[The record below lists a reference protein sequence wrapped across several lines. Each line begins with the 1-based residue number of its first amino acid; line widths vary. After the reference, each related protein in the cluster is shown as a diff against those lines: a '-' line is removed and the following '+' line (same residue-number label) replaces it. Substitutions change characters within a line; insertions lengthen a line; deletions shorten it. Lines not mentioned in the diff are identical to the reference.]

1 MSNISLGFFLFM
13 DNKFS
18 SVADHVLALAAQH
31 GITAELDR
39 IDNIANT
46 FSRLSGDDVKLDEIE
61 VLLLHLARKEA
72 ISQEE
77 MFSLLEGYLD
87 ESKS

>member
-1 MSNISLGFFLFM
+1 MIM
-13 DNKFS
+13 ENKYG
-18 SVADHVLALAAQH
+18 SVAETVLALAAEH
-31 GITAELDR
+31 GITAEPDR

-46 FSRLSGDDVKLDEIE
+46 FSRLSDDEVKPDGIEI
-61 VLLLHLARKEA
+61 LLVHLARKNI

>member
-1 MSNISLGFFLFM
+1 MSSKYN
-13 DNKFS
+13 
-18 SVADHVLALAAQH
+18 SVKVQVLALAEEH

-39 IDNIANT
+39 IDNMANT
-46 FSRLSGDDVKLDEIE
+46 FSGLSGDDVKLDEIE
-61 VLLLHLARKEA
+61 VLLVHLARNEI

>member
-1 MSNISLGFFLFM
+1 MSSKYNSVKVQVLSL
-13 DNKFS
+13 
-18 SVADHVLALAAQH
+18 AEEH

-39 IDNIANT
+39 IDNMANT
-46 FSRLSGDDVKLDEIE
+46 FSGLSGDDVKLNEIE
-61 VLLLHLARKEA
+61 VLLVHLARNEI

>member
-1 MSNISLGFFLFM
+1 MGSKYN
-13 DNKFS
+13 
-18 SVADHVLALAAQH
+18 SVADQVLALAEEH
-31 GITAELDR
+31 GITAELGR
-39 IDNIANT
+39 IDNMANT
-46 FSRLSGDDVKLDEIE
+46 FSRLSGDDVKLDKIE
-61 VLLLHLARKEA
+61 VLLIHLVRKEA

>member
-1 MSNISLGFFLFM
+1 
-13 DNKFS
+13 
-18 SVADHVLALAAQH
+18 VADHVLALAAEN
-31 GITAELDR
+31 GVTVELDR
-39 IDNIANT
+39 IDNMAST
-46 FSRLSGDDVKLDEIE
+46 FSKLSGDDVELDEIE
-61 VLLLHLARKEA
+61 VLLVHLAREEI

>member
-1 MSNISLGFFLFM
+1 MESKSRR
-13 DNKFS
+13 
-18 SVADHVLALAAQH
+18 VADQILALATEH
-31 GITAELDR
+31 GVTAELDR

-46 FSRLSGDDVKLDEIE
+46 LSGLSGDDVKLDEIE
-61 VLLLHLARKEA
+61 VLLVHLARKEI

-77 MFSLLEGYLD
+77 LFSLLEGYLD

>member
-1 MSNISLGFFLFM
+1 MSNISLGLFLFM
-13 DNKFS
+13 NNKFS
-18 SVADHVLALAAQH
+18 SVADHVMALAAQH

-39 IDNIANT
+39 IDNMANT
-46 FSRLSGDDVKLDEIE
+46 FSRPSGDDVKLDEIE
-61 VLLLHLARKEA
+61 VLLVHLARNEI

-77 MFSLLEGYLD
+77 MFSLFEGYLD